1 MASRRFQNTST
12 ITKTTTNKPAPKI
25 TTISVPI
32 KQTRTPTT
40 VGALAVRASKFTS
53 RATAP
58 PVTRTFVKPVTISPP
73 VSNLTGGRI
82 AQNQGGDLVYDN
94 RLLFGTT
101 KSGVPTRQVLPASNP
116 TIFSGLFGQPT
127 VNTYN
132 ASPQIVPIQNPSVAY
147 DQNPPPQLHVNN
159 NQVVNPN
166 TKTNSNFGGLGAN
179 PWNPLEAIAGLFG
192 MAPQQD
198 PASQWLPQIEDNTQS
213 TGYPPYTAMAP
224 PIDQKIG
231 NGFNFNKTITDPSQ
245 TIKNLFQNKYIL
257 YAGLAVGALVVLK
270 IVMGFGGGKGGGGGT
285 KIYT

>member
-1 MASRRFQNTST
+1 MARRFQNTST
-12 ITKTTTNKPAPKI
+12 IVKTTTNTPAPKI

-82 AQNQGGDLVYDN
+82 AQNQGGDPSLVYDPIS
-94 RLLFGTT
+94 
-101 KSGVPTRQVLPASNP
+101 KYMVPSGQVLPASSP
-116 TIFSGLFGQPT
+116 SIFSGLFGQPT
-127 VNTYN
+127 LNTYN

-159 NQVVNPN
+159 NQVVTPN

-213 TGYPPYTAMAP
+213 TGYPPYSAMTP
-224 PIDQKIG
+224 PIDQKK
-231 NGFNFNKTITDPSQ
+231 GFNETMSPHQDPKQ
-245 TIKNLFQNKYIL
+245 TINNF
-257 YAGLAVGALVVLK
+257 
-270 IVMGFGGGKGGGGGT
+270 F
-285 KIYT
+285 

>member
-1 MASRRFQNTST
+1 MARRFSNTST
-12 ITKTTTNKPAPKI
+12 IVKTTTNQPAPKI
-25 TTISVPI
+25 TTVSVPV

-40 VGALAVRASKFTS
+40 LAAPVVRASKFTS

-58 PVTRTFVKPVTISPP
+58 PARRTFVKPVTISPP

-82 AQNQGGDLVYDN
+82 AQNQGGDLVYDPIS
-94 RLLFGTT
+94 
-101 KSGVPTRQVLPASNP
+101 KYMVPSRQVLPASKP
-116 TIFSGLFGQPT
+116 SIFSGLFGAPT
-127 VNTYN
+127 TNTYN

-213 TGYPPYTAMAP
+213 TGYPTYTAMAP

-231 NGFNFNKTITDPSQ
+231 FNETMSPHQDPKQ

-270 IVMGFGGGKGGGGGT
+270 IVMGFGGGGKGGGGT